1 MSRIAAKN
9 SFALIVAALHEGA
22 LPEIDGVTSFSN
34 RDETDFIRTT
44 EQPERCTNLD
54 FKTGHFQLR
63 ELFLKSMAL
72 RGRQTHRSMR
82 SQNKVPEKDYCH
94 PQCCNILI

>member
-34 RDETDFIRTT
+34 RDETDFI
-44 EQPERCTNLD
+44 
-54 FKTGHFQLR
+54 
-63 ELFLKSMAL
+63 
-72 RGRQTHRSMR
+72 
-82 SQNKVPEKDYCH
+82 
-94 PQCCNILI
+94 

>member
-1 MSRIAAKN
+1 MPNRGKWIVSRIAAKN

-34 RDETDFIRTT
+34 WDETDFIRTT

-54 FKTGHFQLR
+54 FRTGHFQLR

-72 RGRQTHRSMR
+72 QEPTN
-82 SQNKVPEKDYCH
+82 SQEYAFSK
-94 PQCCNILI
+94 

>member
-34 RDETDFIRTT
+34 
-44 EQPERCTNLD
+44 
-54 FKTGHFQLR
+54 
-63 ELFLKSMAL
+63 
-72 RGRQTHRSMR
+72 
-82 SQNKVPEKDYCH
+82 
-94 PQCCNILI
+94 